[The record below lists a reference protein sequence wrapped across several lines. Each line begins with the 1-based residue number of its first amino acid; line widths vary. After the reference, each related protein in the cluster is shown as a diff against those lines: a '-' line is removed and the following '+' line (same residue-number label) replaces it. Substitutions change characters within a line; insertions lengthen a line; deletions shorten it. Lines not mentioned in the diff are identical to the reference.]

1 MSDPTL
7 ALTTD
12 KQVYTVGETIN
23 VTAAYTDEAT
33 ETETLT
39 ISGTATDSA
48 GNTVT
53 ATTVVTVNSQ
63 TPQHMDVAV
72 TDNDDRTYTQVS
84 DDPGVATFTATA

>member
-7 ALTTD
+7 TLSAD
-12 KQVYTVGETIN
+12 KAVYVAGETIT
-23 VTAAYTDEAT
+23 VSAAYTDEAT
-33 ETETLT
+33 ESETLT

-63 TPQHMDVAV
+63 TPQHMDVTV
-72 TDNDDRTYTQVS
+72 TDNDDRTYAKT
-84 DDPGVATFTATA
+84 DDQPGVATFTTTA